1 MYNLRAF
8 AEPSQVDDVVAAL
21 AALPEVCH
29 VVLEG
34 HTADGGKTLVTAEVE
49 AASVDEAFAVLRG
62 AGLSAADL
70 SVHHVDYA
78 HPVEREEIAEGV
90 REHDGALVWAEV
102 ADAAVENVGLRPAYL
117 VYGAVDEKAG
127 AAGTLFNVCQDP
139 RLNHCLEITSGVL
152 AADSVALLREFF
164 QARR

>member
-34 HTADGGKTLVTAEVE
+34 QTADGGKTLVTAEVE

-62 AGLSAADL
+62 AGPPNIPLCTAPSSVSTSTSSAAMPRRDVV
-70 SVHHVDYA
+70 SV
-78 HPVEREEIAEGV
+78 
-90 REHDGALVWAEV
+90 
-102 ADAAVENVGLRPAYL
+102 
-117 VYGAVDEKAG
+117 
-127 AAGTLFNVCQDP
+127 GTP
-139 RLNHCLEITSGVL
+139 RL
-152 AADSVALLREFF
+152 
-164 QARR
+164 